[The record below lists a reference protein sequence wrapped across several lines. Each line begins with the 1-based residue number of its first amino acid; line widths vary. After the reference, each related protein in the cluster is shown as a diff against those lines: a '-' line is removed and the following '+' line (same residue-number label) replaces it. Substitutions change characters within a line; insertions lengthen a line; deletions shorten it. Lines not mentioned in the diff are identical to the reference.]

1 MENKSYQRV
10 EIQVKMPHKCLCC
23 RAENGQM
30 TKANAVEHCK
40 HWTAAAAAAA
50 AKAASK
56 QLANKLMMPR
66 LQQQ

>member
-1 MENKSYQRV
+1 MFVLSCRKWANDKG
-10 EIQVKMPHKCLCC
+10 KCC
-23 RAENGQM
+23 
-30 TKANAVEHCK
+30 EHCK
-40 HWTAAAAAAA
+40 HWTAAAAAATAA